1 MQSDDDDSESVNPA
15 KNYRRSIRRLKTK
28 NLEMKRL
35 LRDKDREIDALKLR
49 CRETELPNAHP
60 PEKKRRRS
68 SDVSTRESRK
78 GRRVNELALRLF
90 PVLSFRGLRTS
101 NQEICELLR
110 GLKLARLFAG
120 NQVSERTI
128 SRIRT
133 RVADVL
139 LWQQEV
145 ALIDCCRTVLSSD
158 CGLLCITFTFDETP
172 VKIRQNRI
180 GAEGGRMQTTGC
192 ALLNQIAS
200 VYYAHDYLDSPA
212 STTPRELIA
221 NDARRESFARGSEGA
236 NLDSVAGGGSS
247 SGNVL
252 FRVEQNQ
259 FCDGDTAA
267 GCGAARHVVVAKEQD
282 SNQVYG
288 ADESVSSLASTD
300 RFAAQ
305 MGGTGEKDAMRSMDS
320 DRLPGGPGR
329 RTNNMPILSSCGAPC
344 SIPADVQSV
353 ETLRH
358 IPIVSPPV
366 IVPDTTVPSLIDGCH
381 ANPAISTLLSLKPTD
396 AYSVQ
401 LLLTSGDGGSSNA
414 GVVKSMVATC
424 GVSGSEGHV
433 SPRWIPAHFPCT
445 PHIVHSIANWSFRSA
460 DVACG
465 DLLRVCNWMAYGR
478 NLVKFRRYARL
489 RPNVQSLLSAEQFD
503 SVVNEL
509 VPTSRY
515 MSQVEIFA
523 GRERGCS
530 AAVTGGHFAK
540 LQRRL
545 EKLAAMRGEL
555 RRALGHISG
564 PLEGSPFSERLLMDF
579 IRDYVMSRSIPR
591 PLKSRWTDC
600 YRAAQLILCLV
611 IFLDFGPVFA
621 ACLGYGNRGVATG
634 FDKEVGCNDSEN
646 SKSDSDGSNE
656 NDAATVT
663 RGRREKMIDY
673 IESPRFVG
681 DLLLVALN
689 PLSLGMGDALRAR
702 FGVLGVCGL
711 VSNLREEVGSRL
723 SPGHDVTKL
732 QTDLAQALLPASGG
746 GGSQFAARLRNSLI
760 ATSAGLTMRFDF
772 MNQWPWRVLAAHEDA
787 GVLREFFSAPPNDL
801 DYSSIAFRRFVLS
814 EALQRRFVQ
823 TPSSPAP
830 SGETNAAS
838 PCVDALVRTA
848 LTARVQGVMKAW
860 LSLQPVSVAGVEVK
874 NSHANRFGSKFAKAK
889 NASTLC
895 EKMVLMEAGQL
906 HAVRAKDAFQRARPV
921 NVRSTASPTGD
932 AEYLMRSD
940 LEVQPRRD
948 TEKERRRERK
958 DVVRPSRHTSWTQ
971 YMASRGTN
979 CKKSSGEWADLGYV
993 EKQIF
998 VEMARN
1004 RRVVEMLS
1012 GALSLVNPPPA
1023 ARYQTM
1029 WGCDDVNF
1037 PVSVGYLHDFERL
1050 QAAGTEPHQ
1059 TIWACRRAESR
1070 KRGTDHMGDPR
1081 TLSKAEA
1088 DVTRKL
1094 KLSGEIR
1101 RATSPMAQSA
1111 SRIISDYMIDVLKL
1125 PADRP
1130 GAVLL
1135 IHGCP
1140 GGIWGFDVAYIYG
1153 RTKDAWGCKLRFT
1166 LQRDSSGERG
1176 RVVTLSTLPI
1186 SDQGCFG
1193 VSSLAK
1199 AFELCSP
1206 VAKCPIAVSI
1216 IQKSKCLVVDLRDVK
1231 FFLRKQVCRNVVN
1244 FAYGQGDHSVAYEKD
1259 GPGTGGARA
1268 HGVADCTGMEARA
1281 EIAESPSNSDAPSV
1295 VAELATQSIRTKR
1308 RYEDTRPLRRKTR
1321 IFPSEPQLRTPAE
1334 FFRLSRIRS
1343 RNWVVAE
1350 WQLIDENS
1358 IKQQNVTFFPRFN
1371 REKSISVS
1379 KVGGWEVVALALIQ
1393 IWMWMS
1399 LMSEKGPDVATE
1411 AFVPCGGAEAVFSFA
1426 GEVVRLRGNVKAR
1439 QLLTGMLREVEQL
1452 WPEWVGRLTA
1462 SSSAPK
1468 FRWAAQNVLGT
1479 TQVSSDTDDHDVSA
1493 PSSSGDDNA
1502 GN

>member
-1 MQSDDDDSESVNPA
+1 MESDDDGSDSVNAA

-28 NLEMKRL
+28 NLEMRRS

-68 SDVSTRESRK
+68 SDVSTQESRK

-101 NQEICELLR
+101 NREICELLR

-180 GAEGGRMQTTGC
+180 GVEGGRMQTTGC

-212 STTPRELIA
+212 ATTPRDLIA
-221 NDARRESFARGSEGA
+221 HDAHRGSFFRDSEGTNVA
-236 NLDSVAGGGSS
+236 SVAGGGSS
-247 SGNVL
+247 SENAL

-259 FCDGDTAA
+259 FCDGNTGA
-267 GCGAARHVVVAKEQD
+267 GCGAARHVVVGKEQD
-282 SNQVYG
+282 SDHVCG
-288 ADESVSSLASTD
+288 ASESVSSLASTD

-305 MGGTGEKDAMRSMDS
+305 MGGTGGKDVMRSMDS
-320 DRLPGGPGR
+320 DRPPGGPR
-329 RTNNMPILSSCGAPC
+329 RRANNMPILSSCGL
-344 SIPADVQSV
+344 QSV
-353 ETLRH
+353 GALRH
-358 IPIVSPPV
+358 IPVVSPPV
-366 IVPDTTVPSLIDGCH
+366 IVPDTTVSSLIDGRH

-424 GVSGSEGHV
+424 GVSGGEGHV

-445 PHIVHSIANWSFRSA
+445 PHIVHSIANWSFRAA

-523 GRERGCS
+523 GRERGGS
-530 AAVTGGHFAK
+530 TAVTGEHFAK

-564 PLEGSPFSERLLMDF
+564 PLEGSPFSEHLLMDF

-634 FDKEVGCNDSEN
+634 CDKEVGCNDSEN
-646 SKSDSDGSNE
+646 SKSDSDGSDE
-656 NDAATVT
+656 NGAATAT

-732 QTDLAQALLPASGG
+732 QTDLAEALLPASGVR
-746 GGSQFAARLRNSLI
+746 GSQFAARLRNSLI

-787 GVLREFFSAPPNDL
+787 GVLREFFSAPPVDL

-823 TPSSPAP
+823 TPSSPA
-830 SGETNAAS
+830 SSDETNAAS

-848 LTARVQGVMKAW
+848 LTARVQRVMKAW

-921 NVRSTASPTGD
+921 DARSTASPTRG
-932 AEYLMRSD
+932 AEYLMRTD
-940 LEVQPRRD
+940 PEAPPRRD
-948 TEKERRRERK
+948 TEKERRRDRK
-958 DVVRPSRHTSWTQ
+958 DLVKPSRHTSWTQ

-979 CKKSSGEWADLGYV
+979 CEKSSGEWADLGFA

-1012 GALSLVNPPPA
+1012 GALTLVNPPTV

-1029 WGCDDVNF
+1029 WGCDDVQF
-1037 PVSVGYLHDFERL
+1037 PVSIAYLRDFERL

-1059 TIWACRRAESR
+1059 TIWACRRAENR

-1111 SRIISDYMIDVLKL
+1111 SRIIADYMIDDLKL

-1166 LQRDSSGERG
+1166 LQRDPSGERG
-1176 RVVTLSTLPI
+1176 RVVTLSTLPP
-1186 SDQGCFG
+1186 SEQGRFD

-1199 AFELCSP
+1199 AFELVSP

-1231 FFLRKQVCRNVVN
+1231 FVLRKQVCRNVVN
-1244 FAYGQGDHSVAYEKD
+1244 FAYGQGNHSVAYEKD
-1259 GPGTGGARA
+1259 GPGPGGERA
-1268 HGVADCTGMEARA
+1268 HGVADCAGMGARA
-1281 EIAESPSNSDAPSV
+1281 GIAESPSGSDAPSV
-1295 VAELATQSIRTKR
+1295 VAELATQSIRRKR

-1321 IFPSEPQLRTPAE
+1321 IYPSEPQLRTPAE

-1358 IKQQNVTFFPRFN
+1358 IKLQNVTFYPRFN

-1399 LMSEKGPDVATE
+1399 LMSEKGPDVATK

-1426 GEVVRLRGNVKAR
+1426 CEVVRLRGNVKAR

-1468 FRWAAQNVLGT
+1468 LPRAAQNVLET
-1479 TQVSSDTDDHDVSA
+1479 AQVSSDTDDHDVSA

>member
-1 MQSDDDDSESVNPA
+1 MESDDDGGDSTNGA
-15 KNYRRSIRRLKTK
+15 KNFRRSIRRLKRK
-28 NLEMKRL
+28 NLEMRRA
-35 LRDKDREIDALKLR
+35 LRDKDQEIHALKLR
-49 CRETELPNAHP
+49 CQEIELSDVRP

-68 SDVSTRESRK
+68 SDVSNAESRK
-78 GRRVNELALRLF
+78 GRRVNELVLRLF
-90 PVLSFRGLRTS
+90 PALSFRGLRTS
-101 NQEICELLR
+101 NREICELLR
-110 GLKLARLFAG
+110 GLKLARLFTG

-145 ALIDCCRTVLSSD
+145 ALSDCFRTVLSSD
-158 CGLLCITFTFDETP
+158 RGLLCITFTFDETP
-172 VKIRQNRI
+172 VKIRQSRI
-180 GAEGGRMQTTGC
+180 GVEGGRLQTTGC

-200 VYYAHDYLDSPA
+200 VHYAHDFLDSVSA
-212 STTPRELIA
+212 TAPRDVIGHHA
-221 NDARRESFARGSEGA
+221 QHGSDARGSDGA
-236 NLDSVAGGGSS
+236 NLDSVAGGSASS
-247 SGNVL
+247 ENAL
-252 FRVEQNQ
+252 FCVETNQ
-259 FCDGDTAA
+259 FGT
-267 GCGAARHVVVAKEQD
+267 G
-282 SNQVYG
+282 
-288 ADESVSSLASTD
+288 ESVSSLASTN
-300 RFAAQ
+300 RLFSQ
-305 MGGTGEKDAMRSMDS
+305 MGGTGENDVMRSMDS
-320 DRLPGGPGR
+320 DRLPGGPGCR
-329 RTNNMPILSSCGAPC
+329 GSNMPILSSCGAPC
-344 SIPADVQSV
+344 SIPAEVPSV
-353 ETLRH
+353 GALH
-358 IPIVSPPV
+358 QIPVVSPPV
-366 IVPDTTVPSLIDGCH
+366 IVPDTTIPSLIDGCH

-396 AYSVQ
+396 ANSVQ

-424 GVSGSEGHV
+424 GVSGSDGHV

-489 RPNVQSLLSAEQFD
+489 RPNVQSLLSAKQFD

-530 AAVTGGHFAK
+530 TAVTGEHFAK

-545 EKLAAMRGEL
+545 EKLGAMRGEL
-555 RRALGHISG
+555 RRALGCISG
-564 PLEGSPFSERLLMDF
+564 SLEDSPVSERLLMDF

-611 IFLDFGPVFA
+611 IFLDFGSVFA
-621 ACLGYGNRGVATG
+621 SSLGYGNRGNATG
-634 FDKEVGCNDSEN
+634 FDKEDGCNDSGG
-646 SKSDSDGSNE
+646 SKSDSDGSDDNGV
-656 NDAATVT
+656 ATAT

-673 IESPRFVG
+673 VEPPRFIG

-702 FGVLGVCGL
+702 FGVLGVCEL

-723 SPGHDVTKL
+723 SPEHDVTKL
-732 QTDLAQALLPASGG
+732 QMDLAQALLPASGG
-746 GGSQFAARLRNSLI
+746 GGGNQFVARLRNSLI
-760 ATSAGLTMRFDF
+760 ATSAGLTMRFAF
-772 MNQWPWRVLAAHEDA
+772 MDQWPWRVLAAHEEA

-814 EALQRRFVQ
+814 EARQRRFAQ
-823 TPSSPAP
+823 PPRSPAP
-830 SGETNAAS
+830 SDETSTAS
-838 PCVDALVRTA
+838 PGVDALVWTA
-848 LTARVQGVMKAW
+848 LTARVQRVMKAW
-860 LSLQPVSVAGVEVK
+860 LTLQPVSVAGVEVK

-906 HAVRAKDAFQRARPV
+906 HAVRAKDACERAHPV
-921 NVRSTASPTGD
+921 GARSTASPTRGT
-932 AEYLMRSD
+932 EFLVRSV

-948 TEKERRRERK
+948 TEKERRRDRK
-958 DVVRPSRHTSWTQ
+958 NLVKPSRHTSWTQ
-971 YMASRGTN
+971 YMANRGTN
-979 CKKSSGEWADLGYV
+979 CEKASSEWADLGYA

-1012 GALSLVNPPPA
+1012 GALSLVNPPTV

-1029 WGCDDVNF
+1029 WGCDDVEF
-1037 PVSVGYLHDFERL
+1037 PVSIAYLRDFEQL
-1050 QAAGTEPHQ
+1050 QAAGTEPFQ
-1059 TIWACRRAESR
+1059 TIWACRRAEDR
-1070 KRGTDHMGDPR
+1070 KRGTDHMGGPR
-1081 TLSKAEA
+1081 PLSKSEA

-1094 KLSGEIR
+1094 KLSGEIP
-1101 RATSPMAQSA
+1101 RATLPMAQNA
-1111 SRIISDYMIDVLKL
+1111 SRIISDYMIDDLKL

-1140 GGIWGFDVAYIYG
+1140 GGNWGFDVAYVYG
-1153 RTKDAWGCKLRFT
+1153 RTKDAWGCKLRYT
-1166 LQRDSSGERG
+1166 LQRDLRGEG
-1176 RVVTLSTLPI
+1176 RHVVTLSTQP
-1186 SDQGCFG
+1186 SSEQGRFG

-1216 IQKSKCLVVDLRDVK
+1216 IQKSKSLVVDLTDVK

-1244 FAYGQGDHSVAYEKD
+1244 FAYGQGNHSVAYDKD
-1259 GPGTGGARA
+1259 GPGRGGECA
-1268 HGVADCTGMEARA
+1268 HGVADCAGMGVRA
-1281 EIAESPSNSDAPSV
+1281 EMAESRSGSDAPSV
-1295 VAELATQSIRTKR
+1295 VAELATQSVRRKR

-1321 IFPSEPQLRTPAE
+1321 IYPSERQLRTPAE

-1371 REKSISVS
+1371 CEKSISVN

-1399 LMSEKGPDVATE
+1399 LMSEKGSDVATK
-1411 AFVPCGGAEAVFSFA
+1411 AFTPCGGVEAVFSFA
-1426 GEVVRLRGNVKAR
+1426 REVVRLRGNVKAR
-1439 QLLTGMLREVEQL
+1439 QLLAGMLREVEQL

-1462 SSSAPK
+1462 SSSSPELL
-1468 FRWAAQNVLGT
+1468 RIDQNVLEST
-1479 TQVSSDTDDHDVSA
+1479 HFSSDTDDHDASA